1 MKKAQISAE
10 FLAILAIVLVI
21 VLFVIG
27 ISVSFMQSGQEINES
42 QLALYWSTQ
51 ANPIRI
57 VQMQGYYYNSYPNLG
72 ELALILENTDVKPIK
87 IRNFVLEPYGSE
99 TTFSVYANH
108 STSGSTSGLTF
119 YGYAGPSQT
128 NSLNIDLA
136 PGEQKPI
143 YIRTGLI
150 CSNSSLTDLVNTNK
164 FLAYFTI
171 YYDTPYFTG
180 LNFKGLKPIAG
191 KCSYS

>member
-1 MKKAQISAE
+1 MKKAQISVE

-21 VLFVIG
+21 ILFVITL
-27 ISVSFMQSGQEINES
+27 SLSFIQAGGEVNES

-57 VQMQGYYYNSYPNLG
+57 VQMQGYYYNATPNSG
-72 ELALILENTDVKPIK
+72 ELALILENTDIKPLK
-87 IRNFVLEPYGSE
+87 IRNFVIEPYGSE
-99 TTFSVYANH
+99 TTFAVYANH
-108 STSGSTSGLTF
+108 SVSGSSSGLIL
-119 YGYAGPSQT
+119 YGYAGPSQS
-128 NSLNIDLA
+128 NGLNIDLA
-136 PGEQKPI
+136 PGEQKPV

-150 CSNSSLTDLVNTNK
+150 CSNSGLTDLTNTNK

-171 YYDTPYFTG
+171 YYDTPYFVG

-191 KCSYS
+191 KCSSS